1 MANAVPVID
10 SILDAVLGL
19 VGIDSPMWL
28 AQLVWW
34 ITLSITVFS
43 VVLTTG
49 AIFTFVFRRLFAFF
63 TQRIGPNRVG
73 PFGILQLVADGI
85 KMVTKED
92 IIPARAD
99 RPLFRVAPYIA
110 IVPFVMA
117 FAPIPWTGDV
127 VFSNVG
133 MGILFILAI
142 SAISPVAEIAA
153 GWASN
158 NKYAIYGGV
167 RAAALDFSYE
177 IPMVLAVLGVVVL
190 SGTLDTVGIVEAQRS
205 CVAFDAADVC
215 TAKSVWFFVPQILGV
230 FIFFVAALAKA
241 GLVPTDLPEAESELV
256 AGFSTEYSGMRF
268 GLFYVV
274 LFANILF
281 IGALVT
287 TLFFGGWLSPFGNFY
302 GDDLRDTIPS
312 WLGGDR
318 LPSVI
323 MPDFIAAMLG
333 DGIHWFL
340 VKVVFFCFVI
350 FWLWLTLPRVRID
363 QYLNLAWKVLFPL
376 ALVNLVIAGYVRW
389 YAIG

>member
-1 MANAVPVID
+1 MVKVID
-10 SILDAVLGL
+10 RILDAALGL
-19 VGIDSPMWL
+19 VGMDSPMWL

-34 ITLSITVFS
+34 VTLSITVFS
-43 VVLTTG
+43 VVMTSG
-49 AIFTFVFRRLFAFF
+49 ALFTFVFRRLFAFF

-73 PFGILQLVADGI
+73 PFGLFQLVADGI

-99 RPLFRVAPYIA
+99 RPLFRAAPYIA

-127 VFSNVG
+127 IFSNVG

-142 SAISPVAEIAA
+142 SAVSPVAEIAA

-205 CVAFDAADVC
+205 CIQYDEVLGQCVQR
-215 TAKSVWFFVPQILGV
+215 SVWFFLPQILGV

-256 AGFSTEYSGMRF
+256 AGYSTEYSGMRF

-287 TLFFGGWLSPFGNFY
+287 TLFLGGWLSPFGTFY
-302 GDDLRDTIPS
+302 GDDM
-312 WLGGDR
+312 LGYEVFGYQM
-318 LPSVI
+318 PSVL
-323 MPDFIAAMLG
+323 MPDFLAAILG
-333 DGIHWFL
+333 DGIQWFL
-340 VKVVFFCFVI
+340 VKTVFFCFLI
-350 FWLWLTLPRVRID
+350 FWLWLTLPRVRVD

-376 ALVNLVIAGYVRW
+376 SLLNLVIAGYVRW
-389 YAIG
+389 YWIG